1 MDHTPENL
9 EHFSAQQQELE
20 EPIVLTLD
28 LGEVKTVNAVAL
40 FPIVGS
46 VAWVLIAVVLFAVLG
61 TCHWMV
67 NFR

>member
-20 EPIVLTLD
+20 EQQQASYTPRPLHHRVL
-28 LGEVKTVNAVAL
+28 
-40 FPIVGS
+40 
-46 VAWVLIAVVLFAVLG
+46 AWVLIAVVLFAILG

>member
-20 EPIVLTLD
+20 EQQKPSYTPRPLHHRVL
-28 LGEVKTVNAVAL
+28 
-40 FPIVGS
+40 
-46 VAWVLIAVVLFAVLG
+46 AWVLIAVVLFAVLG